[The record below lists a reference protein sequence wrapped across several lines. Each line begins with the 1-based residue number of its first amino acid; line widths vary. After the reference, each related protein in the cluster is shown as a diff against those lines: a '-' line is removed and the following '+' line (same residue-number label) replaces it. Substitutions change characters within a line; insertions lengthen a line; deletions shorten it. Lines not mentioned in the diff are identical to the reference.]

1 MRAVQLHELLR
12 VVGRD
17 GEHIGIA
24 LAHKAQPRRIGVTD
38 DDPVRVMQHGAQH
51 GADAGGPGTEDKHG
65 VALPDL
71 GNPGCPVAGGE
82 YIAGKQRLPVGN
94 PVGNDS
100 QTLIGIRHADVLRLT
115 AVNPAAECPA
125 AVGISAVVDKAVL
138 TEKAVSAERLHVDG
152 YTVAGLDGFD
162 CRTDLLDY
170 ADHLMAD
177 RNTGDGTRHRAV
189 LDVQIARAD
198 ARHGNAHHRVSCMRE
213 NGFRL
218 VLQGKLTLFSISVSE
233 HSLRLRFVKCYIHY
247 TGGRKESQTVSI
259 L

>member
-24 LAHKAQPRRIGVTD
+24 LAHKAQPRRIGVAD
-38 DDPVRVMQHGAQH
+38 DDPVWVMQHGAQH
-51 GADAGGPGTEDKHG
+51 GADTGRPGTEDKHG

-94 PVGNDS
+94 AIGNDG

-115 AVNPAAECPA
+115 TVNPAAECPA
-125 AVGISAVVDKAVL
+125 AVGIGAVVDKAVL

-152 YTVAGLDGFD
+152 YTVAGFDGFD

-177 RNTGDGTRHRAV
+177 RNTGYGTRHRAV

-198 ARHGNAHHRVSCMRE
+198 ARHGNAHYRVSYMRE

-233 HSLRLRFVKCYIHY
+233 HSLRLRFVKCCIHY

>member
-1 MRAVQLHELLR
+1 
-12 VVGRD
+12 
-17 GEHIGIA
+17 
-24 LAHKAQPRRIGVTD
+24 
-38 DDPVRVMQHGAQH
+38 MQHGAQH
-51 GADAGGPGTEDKHG
+51 GADAGGSGTEDKHG

-125 AVGISAVVDKAVL
+125 AVGIGAVVDKAVL
-138 TEKAVSAERLHVDG
+138 TEKQCPQNVSTLTATRSPGLTVLTAEP
-152 YTVAGLDGFD
+152 T
-162 CRTDLLDY
+162 CSTTPTI
-170 ADHLMAD
+170 MAD
-177 RNTGDGTRHRAV
+177 RNTGYGTRHRAV
-189 LDVQIARAD
+189 LDVQIACAD

-218 VLQGKLTLFSISVSE
+218 VLQANSPPVFDKG
-233 HSLRLRFVKCYIHY
+233 
-247 TGGRKESQTVSI
+247 
-259 L
+259 